1 MVKTPITSDEIA
13 DRCISWSGFMV
24 SYRMMIFFATKG
36 RSNFDAKT
44 VRARRS
50 KDPSDSC
57 LASLW
62 KTRSRESNHNSK
74 ASRVVSTCGTIN
86 TPPFNSI
93 LSSSMNQIKRW
104 VEHKEG
110 FRSSRPTLN
119 LQTVNSYDC
128 DESFSIVALN
138 LLSRYEYFGMKPEDA
153 ILETLVTPRERLGFL
168 EALNVRKMYTYQT
181 QHHLSPSTLNLVQ
194 TLDSNFGEDLTRMVE
209 RESPTM
215 ASSASAEN
223 TGRLANV
230 ADNTA
235 HMAGDTMFRQHPCV
249 KTQRKNVEERH
260 SKARGSRSTRG
271 NLGKRAFF
279 FPDTTGFFG
288 VTTSSKVTA
297 RNIDWKLT
305 EAIEQVSSLR
315 LDGMAMSPTAT
326 ASTVSG
332 TSTSSTA
339 LSYVPPT
346 VSGTMAQE
354 LHQQHSDTEMAYTN
368 F

>member
-24 SYRMMIFFATKG
+24 SYRMMIFLRQEAAQTLMPKQFVRVAQRIPVTLVSLLYGKQEAEKATIIPK
-36 RSNFDAKT
+36 
-44 VRARRS
+44 
-50 KDPSDSC
+50 PQ
-57 LASLW
+57 
-62 KTRSRESNHNSK
+62 ES
-74 ASRVVSTCGTIN
+74 STCGTIN

-230 ADNTA
+230 ANNTA